1 MATRSA
7 RWGTGLLAPA
17 VIGVGGAPAVAQRPE
32 IHQSGLAEFGS
43 DLAVGGYDAV
53 AYHTQSLA
61 VPGNPNYRV
70 SWKDAEWRFASAENR
85 DLFVKAPETY
95 APQFG
100 GYCAFTVAYGSTA
113 PGNPKVFT
121 LANGK
126 LYLNLNTS
134 VQATWVQDQQSL
146 IKRAEANWPQLIK

>member
-1 MATRSA
+1 MAMRSA
-7 RWGTGLLAPA
+7 RWGMGVLALAMIGAGIEPA
-17 VIGVGGAPAVAQRPE
+17 IAQRPE
-32 IHQSGLAEFGS
+32 IHQSGQTEFGS
-43 DLAVGGYDAV
+43 NLAVGGYDAV
-53 AYHTQSLA
+53 AYHAQALA
-61 VPGNPNYRV
+61 VAGKPMYRV
-70 SWKDAEWRFASAENR
+70 SWKDAEWRFSSAENR
-85 DLFVKAPETY
+85 DLFVKVPETY

-121 LANGK
+121 LVDGK

-146 IKRAEANWPQLIK
+146 IKRAEINWPKLLK